1 MRKRGF
7 TLIELLVVIAIIAI
21 LAAILFPVFSK
32 AREKARQS
40 ACTSNQKQI
49 ALAIMMFSQENDET
63 LPTIAQVWTATG
75 LSGGILKCPTAGKN
89 ITQAYLYN
97 GGSHLSGSKLG
108 EIEKDPTEVLM
119 TADSA
124 LSTETTCFPDL
135 SLVDNGL
142 GSGDVTAEEGMVPQ
156 RYIGNYFD
164 LDRHHGGLIASFL
177 DGHVEYLKTGTNEQ
191 IAALTQYVNN
201 GRNANE
207 ATLSQYEGMVN
218 YTGTGTTYAPQRIY
232 TVSDCIVGGG
242 YFGTSYNNASEPGN
256 WYTTPANALYPG
268 FTLAVTP
275 AGSVGANDG
284 APCNRHGMELD
295 FTTNV
300 DPLAPAQRNTR
311 GMLLVPT
318 TSPRLVWVNDAV
330 TGVYTMPTT
339 KPAGYKGARL
349 HLLSYASASGT
360 DAGLF
365 GTIRVTVTLDQGLP
379 TEEVY
384 NYGSVP
390 DLQFGEKLI
399 YHQREH
405 KFLIGSAVKTVHFSY
420 SGMFN
425 YAVILAMMGTWMEA
439 L

>member
-1 MRKRGF
+1 M
-7 TLIELLVVIAIIAI
+7 
-21 LAAILFPVFSK
+21 LFRS
-32 AREKARQS
+32 ARQS

-201 GRNANE
+201 GDRK
-207 ATLSQYEGMVN
+207 
-218 YTGTGTTYAPQRIY
+218 
-232 TVSDCIVGGG
+232 
-242 YFGTSYNNASEPGN
+242 
-256 WYTTPANALYPG
+256 
-268 FTLAVTP
+268 
-275 AGSVGANDG
+275 SV
-284 APCNRHGMELD
+284 
-295 FTTNV
+295 V
-300 DPLAPAQRNTR
+300 
-311 GMLLVPT
+311 
-318 TSPRLVWVNDAV
+318 
-330 TGVYTMPTT
+330 
-339 KPAGYKGARL
+339 
-349 HLLSYASASGT
+349 
-360 DAGLF
+360 
-365 GTIRVTVTLDQGLP
+365 
-379 TEEVY
+379 
-384 NYGSVP
+384 
-390 DLQFGEKLI
+390 
-399 YHQREH
+399 
-405 KFLIGSAVKTVHFSY
+405 
-420 SGMFN
+420 
-425 YAVILAMMGTWMEA
+425 
-439 L
+439 